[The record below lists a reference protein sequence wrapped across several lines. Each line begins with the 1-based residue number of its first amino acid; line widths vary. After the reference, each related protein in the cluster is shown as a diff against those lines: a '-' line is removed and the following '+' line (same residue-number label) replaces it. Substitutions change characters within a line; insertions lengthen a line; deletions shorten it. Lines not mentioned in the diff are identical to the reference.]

1 MTAKELIKELE
12 TCEPDAVVSFV
23 INEINLEVT
32 ELITPAPEIVEL
44 S

>member
-1 MTAKELIKELE
+1 MTAKELIKEHE
-12 TCEPDAVVSFV
+12 TCEPDAVVSIV
-23 INEINLEVT
+23 INEINLKVT

>member
-1 MTAKELIKELE
+1 MTVKELIKELE
-12 TCEPDAVVSFV
+12 TCEPEALVSIV

-32 ELITPAPEIVEL
+32 EIITPTPETVEL